1 MTGCFSD
8 EESTSNPLVAG
19 FQDDI
24 DSDDQQSPRN
34 TDATASSTHIELSS
48 DEEEE
53 VAKSQSVAV
62 TLSQDNVSDSGSP
75 MPSSSRSDLQLP
87 IQWTPGGDTSHDDDG
102 SKPSDV
108 HVKVDSPQQ
117 DQSGCHGNTR
127 ARDVSIDSDKS
138 DDKDSDAGDVP
149 TVTVLEDVS
158 DDDGEGTI
166 AADHPI
172 EDTPPECHNTPV
184 SDQCK

>member
-1 MTGCFSD
+1 M
-8 EESTSNPLVAG
+8 AG

-24 DSDDQQSPRN
+24 DSDDQQSARN

-102 SKPSDV
+102 SKPLDV
-108 HVKVDSPQQ
+108 HAEVDSPQQ

-127 ARDVSIDSDKS
+127 ARHVSDESDKS
-138 DDKDSDAGDVP
+138 DDKDSDADDVP
-149 TVTVLEDVS
+149 TVTVQEDDVS
-158 DDDGEGTI
+158 DDDAEGTI
-166 AADHPI
+166 VADHPV
-172 EDTPPECHNTPV
+172 EDTPSDCHNTPV
-184 SDQCK
+184 SGQLIVDCK